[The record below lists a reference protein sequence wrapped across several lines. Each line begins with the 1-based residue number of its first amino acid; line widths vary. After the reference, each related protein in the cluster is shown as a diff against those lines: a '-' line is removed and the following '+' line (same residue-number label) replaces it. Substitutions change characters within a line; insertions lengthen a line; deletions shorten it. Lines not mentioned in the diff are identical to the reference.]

1 MHWYCVCI
9 VVLLLMGVCFLFCFA
24 VFSYFQNF
32 VLRLQEWP
40 LVWNIC
46 IVIISNSKASYPALI
61 SIGIGVIQNIASQTP
76 TNMTH
81 YYPRTKALNQV
92 FFFLLIVMYLIPK
105 LWLWKDT
112 CILGIIKWQ
121 RQHFQKCPCKEL
133 EVNYDILYE
142 LDVFDC
148 RKLFCRS
155 FVAPGNPVVNNWLVH
170 SPVLF
175 LLQRKEVFSLPPH

>member
-1 MHWYCVCI
+1 MKHLYSYNLKLQG
-9 VVLLLMGVCFLFCFA
+9 LL
-24 VFSYFQNF
+24 SSPNF
-32 VLRLQEWP
+32 HRYWCYTKYSQPDPQKYDKLLPKNESP
-40 LVWNIC
+40 KSGFFILV
-46 IVIISNSKASYPALI
+46 
-61 SIGIGVIQNIASQTP
+61 
-76 TNMTH
+76 
-81 YYPRTKALNQV
+81 
-92 FFFLLIVMYLIPK
+92 VMYFIPNV
-105 LWLWKDT
+105 WLPKDT

-121 RQHFQKCPCKEL
+121 GQHFQKCPCKEL

>member
-46 IVIISNSKASYPALI
+46 IVIIPNSKALYPALI

-92 FFFLLIVMYLIPK
+92 FFFLTLCHVFNSQTLAMKGYLHPGDYKMAKTTLPKMPLQGTGSK
-105 LWLWKDT
+105 LWHSLWAG
-112 CILGIIKWQ
+112 CIWLQKIVLQVFCCPWQ
-121 RQHFQKCPCKEL
+121 SCCE
-133 EVNYDILYE
+133 
-142 LDVFDC
+142 
-148 RKLFCRS
+148 
-155 FVAPGNPVVNNWLVH
+155 
-170 SPVLF
+170 
-175 LLQRKEVFSLPPH
+175 